1 MARKRVSHMGK
12 AKHHKG
18 KGRHRKG
25 HGKKLSVKA

>member
-1 MARKRVSHMGK
+1 MAKKKIHHMGK
-12 AKHHKG
+12 AKAHRA